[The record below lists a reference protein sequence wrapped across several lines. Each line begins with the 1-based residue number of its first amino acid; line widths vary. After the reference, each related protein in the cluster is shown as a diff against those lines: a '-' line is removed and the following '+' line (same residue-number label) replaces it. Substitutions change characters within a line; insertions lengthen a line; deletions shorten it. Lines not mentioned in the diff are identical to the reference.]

1 MIKLIVALLLAG
13 LVVGCQQAPTT
24 ALEESVDVFAARTV
38 LVDTRSALDYAS
50 FNIKGSTNLL
60 VDDFVVLQNPLAKPK
75 NQKRYFDSNLKSM
88 IERLSRR
95 GIHPDRKIILIGSKK
110 DSIENK
116 KWQWML
122 NNLEIKEVVLYSLD
136 QVRKMKH
143 GNFAEIEA
151 EQPWELKLSQAEQK
165 EFILSKAQKCFV
177 DAYPKNKKWPEEY
190 CH

>member
-1 MIKLIVALLLAG
+1 MKYFIVLFLMMLIM
-13 LVVGCQQAPTT
+13 VGCQMTPTS

-38 LVDTRSALDYAS
+38 LVDTRSALDFNS

-60 VDDFVVLQNPLAKPK
+60 VDDYVVLQNPLAQPK

-88 IERLSRR
+88 IERLARR
-95 GIHPDRKIILIGSKK
+95 GIHPSKKIILIGSKK
-110 DSIENK
+110 DSTENK
-116 KWQWML
+116 KWKWML
-122 NNLEIKEVVLYSLD
+122 NSLEVAEVQLYSLD

-143 GNFAEIEA
+143 GSFAEIEA
-151 EQPWELKLSQAEQK
+151 EQPWELKLGPDVQK

-177 DAYPKNKKWPEEY
+177 DSYKNKKWNDDY

>member
-1 MIKLIVALLLAG
+1 MIKLIVALLFISA
-13 LVVGCQQAPTT
+13 VVGCQQAPTT

-38 LVDTRSALDYAS
+38 LVDTRSALDFNS

-75 NQKRYFDSNLKSM
+75 NQKRYFDSNLKNM
-88 IERLSRR
+88 IERLARR
-95 GIHPDRKIILIGSKK
+95 GIHPSKKIILIGSKK

-116 KWQWML
+116 KWKWMM
-122 NNLEIKEVVLYSLD
+122 NSLEISEVSLYSLD
-136 QVRKMKH
+136 QVRKIRH

-151 EQPWELKLSQAEQK
+151 EQPWELKLSEAEQK

-177 DAYPKNKKWPEEY
+177 MAYPKNKIYPEEN

>member
-1 MIKLIVALLLAG
+1 MIKFIVSLLLAS
-13 LVVGCQQAPTT
+13 LIVGCQQAPTT
-24 ALEESVDVFAARTV
+24 AIEESVDVFAARTV
-38 LVDTRSALDYAS
+38 LVDTRSALDFNS

-60 VDDFVVLQNPLAKPK
+60 VEDFVVLQNPLAQPK

-116 KWQWML
+116 KWKWML
-122 NNLEIKEVVLYSLD
+122 NNLEVNEVALYSLD

-151 EQPWELKLSQAEQK
+151 EPPWELKLSQGEQK

-177 DAYPKNKKWPEEY
+177 NSYSKNKKWPEEF
-190 CH
+190 CR

>member
-1 MIKLIVALLLAG
+1 MIKF
-13 LVVGCQQAPTT
+13 LVPFFIAVFFVGCQMAPTT

-38 LVDTRSALDYAS
+38 LVDTRSALDFNS

-75 NQKRYFDSNLKSM
+75 NQKRYFDSNLKNM
-88 IERLSRR
+88 IERLARR
-95 GIHPDRKIILIGSKK
+95 GIHPSKKIILIGAKK

-116 KWQWML
+116 KWKWML
-122 NNLEIKEVVLYSLD
+122 NNLEISEVALYSIE

-151 EQPWELKLSQAEQK
+151 EQPWELKLSPDEQK

-177 DAYPKNKKWPEEY
+177 MAYSKNKKWDETS

>member
-1 MIKLIVALLLAG
+1 MIKLLVPLLLNFII
-13 LVVGCQQAPTT
+13 VGCQMAPTT

-38 LVDTRSALDYAS
+38 LVDTRSALDFSS

-75 NQKRYFDSNLKSM
+75 NQKRYFDSNLKDM
-88 IERLSRR
+88 IERLARR
-95 GIHPDRKIILIGSKK
+95 GINPSKKIILIGSKK

-116 KWQWML
+116 KWKWML
-122 NNLEIKEVVLYSLD
+122 NSLEVNEVSLYSLD

-143 GNFAEIEA
+143 GNFAEVEA
-151 EQPWELKLSQAEQK
+151 AAPWELKLGSYMQK
-165 EFILSKAQKCFV
+165 ELILNKAQKCFV
-177 DAYPKNKKWPEEY
+177 DAYPKNKKWNEEY